1 MSKHEGKREQRRSL
15 EGTQSLNEGKREQRR
30 SLEGIQ
36 SLNAAKLVA
45 GGGGES
51 ALESAR
57 SPTIVTAPIDKMSDR
72 RKMSVNSEA
81 RSATEAIQ
89 LLLTNLDKEVLQP
102 TVNNVNMN
110 YAKDLLNEM
119 GENRAAMEGDLA
131 SVLVSYQQG
140 LISVDHLN
148 TMIENERARTEY
160 VVNETSSMKSA
171 LDMLFERV
179 QKMADSFPSDDSQK
193 ADEMDDIA
201 WAVQSVCQ
209 NFGQFNKVIKTPARE
224 VKQLVGDIK
233 VKSQRK
239 ELQQVHLGTTKERLK
254 QRDDSFKKKVVMH
267 EPSRKAF
274 NDWGTN
280 TDEVKLF
287 DFGVNTDHSWTHT
300 AEYPPNHPL
309 HFDPDQPDNIHLATI
324 GKSAADA
331 AAEAII
337 AKGTVVRSPHPFTTL
352 TSLNQKVPTTQL
364 I

>member
-1 MSKHEGKREQRRSL
+1 MSASGGKRDQRRSL
-15 EGTQSLNEGKREQRR
+15 DGVPTVGK
-30 SLEGIQ
+30 
-36 SLNAAKLVA
+36 A
-45 GGGGES
+45 GGGGGVRKHS
-51 ALESAR
+51 FDAGAQAALTVVPASL
-57 SPTIVTAPIDKMSDR
+57 STMTDR

-81 RSATEAIQ
+81 RSATENIQ
-89 LLLTNLDKEVLQP
+89 LLLSNLDKEVLQP

-110 YAKDLLNEM
+110 YAKDLLSEM

-131 SVLVSYQQG
+131 SILVSFQQG
-140 LISVDHLN
+140 LVSVDHLN
-148 TMIENERARTEY
+148 AMIENEKVRTEY

-171 LDMLFERV
+171 LETLFERV

-233 VKSQRK
+233 IKTQRK
-239 ELQQVHLGTTKERLK
+239 ELQHVHLGTTKERLRQK
-254 QRDDSFKKKVVMH
+254 DDSFKKKVVMQ
-267 EPSRKAF
+267 EPSRKAY

-300 AEYPPNHPL
+300 SEYPPNHPL
-309 HFDPDQPDNIHLATI
+309 HFDPNQPDNMVLATV
-324 GKSAADA
+324 GKTATDDADA
-331 AAEAII
+331 PVL
-337 AKGTVVRSPHPFTTL
+337 KGRYILATHPSPP
-352 TSLNQKVPTTQL
+352 
-364 I
+364 